1 MKHVEGPRTQF
12 SKIYEVIKS
21 FTQKKIIYC
30 VLLAFITLTCRPE
43 APSSRPFLMGFS
55 ASGHE
60 RTPWAKNETK
70 EFLSQYS
77 ELVLEDFVEG
87 VPWEESLR
95 GQPLPPEVM
104 VSVRIRKRTL
114 KKKKIILHVSPLN
127 STRTNLAA
135 SWPPAMIGD
144 TVKAAWSVKKFGNPE
159 LQAAYLTFCLELI
172 RLFRPM
178 YFGYAF
184 DVNQFA
190 STNPGQW
197 SGFVD
202 FSKYV
207 YQGLKKE
214 HPNLPIFVSFDACA
228 FWSQPDFHEKRIR
241 EMLPH
246 SDFLAVSAHP
256 HLCGFNDL
264 TRLPRDFFARLV
276 KISSQKPFAIAD
288 AGYPHPP
295 SNNGTNNENHQK
307 RYLEFV
313 FKESDKLRAEFVI
326 WFHYRDFGKVIE
338 KLKLEKRD
346 PRLIAL
352 FEPRKNCGLIDDAGN
367 EKNSYT
373 VWKDWLKLPVVK
385 KK

>member
-1 MKHVEGPRTQF
+1 
-12 SKIYEVIKS
+12 
-21 FTQKKIIYC
+21 
-30 VLLAFITLTCRPE
+30 
-43 APSSRPFLMGFS
+43 MGFS

-104 VSVRIRKRTL
+104 VSVRIRKRVL
-114 KKKKIILHVSPLN
+114 KNKNVILHVSPLN
-127 STRTNLAA
+127 STRTKLAA

-144 TVKAAWSVKKFGNPE
+144 TVKAAWSIKKFGNPE
-159 LQAAYLTFCLELI
+159 LQAAYLNFCLELI
-172 RLFRPM
+172 RLFRPK

-197 SGFVD
+197 NGFVN
-202 FSKYV
+202 FAKYV
-207 YQGLKKE
+207 YQGLKE
-214 HPNLPIFVSFDACA
+214 AHPNLPVFVSFDACA
-228 FWSQPDFHEKRIR
+228 FWNKPDFHEKRIR

-246 SDFLAVSAHP
+246 SDFLAVSAYP
-256 HLCGFNDL
+256 HLCGFSDL
-264 TRLPRDFFARLV
+264 SKLPKDFFARLV
-276 KISSQKPFAIAD
+276 TISSQKPFAIAD

-295 SNNGTNNENHQK
+295 SKNSENHQK
-307 RYLEFV
+307 DYLEFV

-338 KLKLEKRD
+338 DMKLKKRD
-346 PRLIAL
+346 PRIIAL
-352 FEPRKNCGLIDDAGN
+352 FEPRKNCGIIDDAGN
-367 EKNSYT
+367 TKNSYV
-373 VWKDWLKLPVVK
+373 VWKDWLKLPVRK
-385 KK
+385 K